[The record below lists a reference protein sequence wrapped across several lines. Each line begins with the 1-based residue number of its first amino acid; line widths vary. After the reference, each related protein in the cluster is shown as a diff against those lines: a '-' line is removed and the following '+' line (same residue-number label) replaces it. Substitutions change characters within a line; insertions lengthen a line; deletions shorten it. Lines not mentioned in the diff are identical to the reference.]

1 MPPFPAMRSL
11 RIPITVHA
19 VPSPRI
25 ILLSP
30 AFWAPLMIVVE
41 ILLRKYPTMMFRER
55 VAGIDT
61 VLTVVANAGTILS
74 VAGPG

>member
-1 MPPFPAMRSL
+1 
-11 RIPITVHA
+11 
-19 VPSPRI
+19 
-25 ILLSP
+25 
-30 AFWAPLMIVVE
+30 MIVVE

-74 VAGPG
+74 VAGPGETSGKRREQDSRKKSLHFHISITG